1 MALDWIGGML
11 LPGKI
16 AMEEEEGWEEGVLP
30 VFLSDPVPPVE
41 KVGVQ
46 VEVEEEREV
55 VLLYRCC
62 NRRLEMKRKTILD
75 LLWKTMG
82 MILVV

>member
-11 LPGKI
+11 LPGKT

-30 VFLSDPVPPVE
+30 VFLSDLVPPVG

-62 NRRLEMKRKTILD
+62 NRRLEMKRKMILD